1 MKAGIID
8 FLLLPIYLMLGWIFF
23 KNYAIKKIKSGF
35 TYYRFLPNLFLIKAL
50 LGTLYCIIYTYY
62 YTYGGD
68 SVGYFTSSVVLSR
81 ALFTFGPFAFMEIIA
96 SILSKASYI
105 PYLNDDTG
113 YFDFFSLADTN
124 AIFTS
129 FYTIP
134 FTILGFNNYILATI
148 VLNVFSTMAL
158 WKLFQVV
165 HYYYAHKLSIM
176 FNFLYFFPSLLF
188 WGSGILKD
196 NYCLSFLSIYVYSFF
211 KLYILKQ
218 KKFKYYMGFLLSIPI
233 ILSMKPYIVLS
244 IIPGSILWLN
254 FEKIKRIKSTAGKFI
269 FLPISILFFGSILI
283 LSYVRFSEYL
293 GEYGYDKILD
303 KAVKTQ
309 RDLIRG
315 EAYGQNYFNIGEFDP
330 TFSGIMSKFFP
341 ALNAVLFRPYLWES
355 RNIMMIFSGLENF
368 LILLI
373 SLFLIIKIRLKIL
386 KLILQNPLL
395 FFSFS
400 FALFFGFSV
409 GLTTS
414 NFGALVRLKIP
425 AIAFYLLSLMMIYAD
440 YMDEKQKKLF
450 H

>member
-8 FLLLPIYLMLGWIFF
+8 FILLPIYLILGWTFF
-23 KNYAIKKIKSGF
+23 KNYSNKKIKAGL
-35 TYYRFLPNLFLIKAL
+35 TYYKYLPSLFMIKAL
-50 LGTLYCIIYTYY
+50 FGTLYCIIYTYY

-68 SVGYFTSSVVLSR
+68 SVGYFTSSVVLTR
-81 ALFTFGPFAFMEIIA
+81 ALFMFGPFAFVEIIS
-96 SILSKASYI
+96 SILSESPYI
-105 PYLNDDTG
+105 PYLNEDTG
-113 YFDFFSLADTN
+113 YFDYFSLSDTN

-129 FYTIP
+129 FYTVP
-134 FTILGFNNYILATI
+134 FSILGFNNYILATI
-148 VLNVFSTMAL
+148 TLNIFSTMAL

-165 HYYYAHKLSIM
+165 YFYYSHRFTKMYSLI
-176 FNFLYFFPSLLF
+176 YFFPSLLF

-218 KKFKYYMGFLLSIPI
+218 KKIKYYIGFFLSIPI

-244 IIPGSILWLN
+244 IIPGSVLWFN
-254 FEKIKRIKSTAGKFI
+254 FDKIKRIKSVAGKFI
-269 FLPISILFFGSILI
+269 FLPISILFFGGILI
-283 LSYVRFSEYL
+283 YGYMHFSEYL

-330 TFSGIMSKFFP
+330 TFSSIMSKFFP
-341 ALNAVLFRPYLWES
+341 AVNAVLFRPYIWES
-355 RNIMMIFSGLENF
+355 RNVLMIFSGLENF
-368 LILLI
+368 LILII
-373 SLFLIIKIRLKIL
+373 SLFLVFKIRLKIL
-386 KLILQNPLL
+386 KLIIQNPLL

-400 FALFFGFSV
+400 FTLFFGFSV

-425 AIAFYLLSLMMIYAD
+425 AIAFYLLSLIMIYTD

-450 H
+450 N